1 MERLATITLIFGAA
15 ALTAALGTY
24 LMRAVAIKFNITD
37 HPNERRI
44 NTRPVPR
51 AGGLA
56 VALAF
61 ALVGVTVVLLGP
73 TLGLPAGNGGARF
86 RDAGAAALL
95 LGTLIAG
102 VIGLIDDR
110 YDLRARWQILGQ
122 LLIALIPI
130 AFGLRI
136 AFISNPLGAGD
147 LLFPDA
153 VALGVTIFWTLGMQN
168 SMNFIDGLDGLSG
181 GISLLAAL
189 TLGVIALPT
198 SPLLAALSFT
208 LAGALAGFLRFNFYP
223 ASIYMGTSGIL
234 AVAYA
239 LAVLALLGTA
249 KVAAALLI
257 LGVPIIDALFVIV
270 GRIAAGRSPYTPDE
284 SHIHRRL
291 LSYGLSHRSAVL
303 VLYALTA
310 ALSVL
315 ALLLTGS
322 ATLYAFMGLLV
333 VLGAVIAYLSRAT
346 EGARERAT
354 TRASDQGADRT
365 PK

>member
-1 MERLATITLIFGAA
+1 MIFAAAALVA
-15 ALTAALGTY
+15 ALTAGMGT
-24 LMRAVAIKFNITD
+24 LAMRAIALKFNIAD
-37 HPNERRI
+37 HPSERRI

-56 VALAF
+56 VAGAF
-61 ALVGVTVVLLGP
+61 ALIGSLLVIFSAQ
-73 TLGLPAGNGGARF
+73 LGLSAGTGSAELTS
-86 RDAGAAALL
+86 AGAAALL
-95 LGTLIAG
+95 LGTAIAG

-110 YDLRARWQILGQ
+110 YDLRARWQIIGQ
-122 LLIALIPI
+122 FLIALIPI

-153 VALGVTIFWTLGMQN
+153 IALGVTIFWTLGMQN

-181 GISLLAAL
+181 GISLFAAV

-291 LSYGLSHRSAVL
+291 LRYGFSHRGSVL

-333 VLGAVIAYLSRAT
+333 VLGGVITYLSRAT
-346 EGARERAT
+346 E
-354 TRASDQGADRT
+354 RT
-365 PK
+365 SK

>member
-1 MERLATITLIFGAA
+1 MIVLFVVVAA
-15 ALTAALGTY
+15 VLTSLGTQF
-24 LMRAVAIKFNITD
+24 MRKVALRFNIAD

-44 NTRPVPR
+44 NMQPVPR
-51 AGGLA
+51 AGGLSVA
-56 VALAF
+56 VVF
-61 ALVGVTVVLLGP
+61 TLVGGALILLAPQLQISPGS
-73 TLGLPAGNGGARF
+73 GAERLT
-86 RDAGAAALL
+86 DQGAAALL
-95 LGTLIAG
+95 GGTLIAG
-102 VIGLIDDR
+102 VIGFIDDR
-110 YDLRARWQILGQ
+110 FDLRARWQILGQ
-122 LLIALIPI
+122 LLISLIPI

-136 AFISNPLGAGD
+136 LFVSNPFGAGV

-181 GISLLAAL
+181 GISLFAAV

-291 LSYGLSHRSAVL
+291 LSYGFSHRGSVL

-310 ALSVL
+310 ALSIL

-322 ATLYAFMGLLV
+322 ATLYAFVGLLV
-333 VLGAVIAYLSRAT
+333 VLGGVVAYLSRAT
-346 EGARERAT
+346 E
-354 TRASDQGADRT
+354 RT
-365 PK
+365 SK

>member
-1 MERLATITLIFGAA
+1 MIFAVAALVA
-15 ALTAALGTY
+15 ALTAGMGT
-24 LMRAVAIKFNITD
+24 LAMRAIARKYNIAD
-37 HPNERRI
+37 HPSERRI
-44 NTRPVPR
+44 NTKPVPR

-56 VALAF
+56 VAGAF
-61 ALVGVTVVLLGP
+61 ALIGTLLVIFSAQ
-73 TLGLPAGNGGARF
+73 LGLSTGTGSAELTS
-86 RDAGAAALL
+86 DGAAALL
-95 LGTLIAG
+95 LGTVIAG

-110 YDLRARWQILGQ
+110 YDLRARWQIIGQ
-122 LLIALIPI
+122 FLIALIPI

-136 AFISNPLGAGD
+136 AFISNPFGAGD

-153 VALGVTIFWTLGMQN
+153 IALGVTIFWTLGMQN

-181 GISLLAAL
+181 GISLFAAV

-291 LSYGLSHRSAVL
+291 LSYGFSHRGSVL

-310 ALSVL
+310 ALSIL

-333 VLGAVIAYLSRAT
+333 VLGGVVAYLSRAT
-346 EGARERAT
+346 E
-354 TRASDQGADRT
+354 RT
-365 PK
+365 SK

>member
-1 MERLATITLIFGAA
+1 MIVLFVVVAAVLATFGTQIMRGI
-15 ALTAALGTY
+15 ALRY
-24 LMRAVAIKFNITD
+24 NIAD

-44 NTRPVPR
+44 NTQPVPR

-56 VALAF
+56 VAIVFAAVGG
-61 ALVGVTVVLLGP
+61 ALVLFAPQLQIE
-73 TLGLPAGNGGARF
+73 AGNGAARLTEH
-86 RDAGAAALL
+86 GAAALL

-102 VIGLIDDR
+102 VIGFVDDR

-122 LLIALIPI
+122 LLISLIPI

-136 AFISNPLGAGD
+136 LFVSNPFGSGV

-181 GISLLAAL
+181 GISLIAAV
-189 TLGVIALPT
+189 TLGLIALPT
-198 SPLLAALSFT
+198 SPLLAALCFT
-208 LAGALAGFLRFNFYP
+208 LAGALAGFLRHNVHP

-239 LAVLALLGTA
+239 LAVLAILGTA

-257 LGVPIIDALFVIV
+257 LGVPIIDAFFVIL
-270 GRIAAGRSPYTPDE
+270 GRLLAGRSPYTPDK

-291 LSYGLSHRSAVL
+291 LDSGFSHRSAVL
-303 VLYALTA
+303 VLYGITAL
-310 ALSVL
+310 LSVG
-315 ALLLTGS
+315 ALLLTES
-322 ATLYAFMGLLV
+322 ATLYAFAGLLV
-333 VLGAVIAYLSRAT
+333 VLGVVAIYLSRKVAGS
-346 EGARERAT
+346 EG
-354 TRASDQGADRT
+354 
-365 PK
+365 